1 MALSS
6 PGKEYVPSDF
16 PFEDEDT
23 VGLIV
28 VVVDDLTNEG
38 STDPDTVRSF
48 FFTSTASD
56 GGVKDGFTS
65 TASLGG
71 VHSFSIYF
79 FV

>member
-1 MALSS
+1 MAFSS
-6 PGKEYVPSDF
+6 PGKEYVPSAF

-38 STDPDTVRSF
+38 CADPDAVRSF
-48 FFTSTASD
+48 FFTASD
-56 GGVKDGFTS
+56 GGTKDEPDATP
-65 TASLGG
+65 SLGG

>member
-1 MALSS
+1 MAFSS

-23 VGLIV
+23 VAFV
-28 VVVDDLTNEG
+28 VVVVNLSDEG
-38 STDPDTVRSF
+38 STDPDAVRSF

>member
-1 MALSS
+1 VVDNLS
-6 PGKEYVPSDF
+6 
-16 PFEDEDT
+16 DED
-23 VGLIV
+23 VP
-28 VVVDDLTNEG
+28 N
-38 STDPDTVRSF
+38 PDAVRSF

-65 TASLGG
+65 TASDGG

>member
-1 MALSS
+1 LGLIS
-6 PGKEYVPSDF
+6 
-16 PFEDEDT
+16 FEDEDT
-23 VGLIV
+23 VAFV
-28 VVVDDLTNEG
+28 VVVVKRADEG

-48 FFTSTASD
+48 FFTASD
-56 GGVKDGFTS
+56 GGTKDDFTA